1 MNIQHAMIVAKSIFP
16 KAHIHTEPCGDEY
29 LVDGYGFILV
39 VLSEKRFGAPMENLC
54 WCVSKVNTPDY
65 IRKAWAPVETLT
77 EKRWVKELKL
87 WIEEL
92 KKNGHYEEGIRY

>member
-29 LVDGYGFILV
+29 LMDGHGYILV
-39 VLSEKRFGAPMENLC
+39 VLSEKRFGAPKENLC
-54 WCVSKVNTPDY
+54 WCVSKVNDPDY
-65 IRKAWAPVETLT
+65 IKKAWPPVETMT

-87 WIEEL
+87 WIKEL
-92 KKNGHYEEGIRY
+92 KNRGCYEEGIRY